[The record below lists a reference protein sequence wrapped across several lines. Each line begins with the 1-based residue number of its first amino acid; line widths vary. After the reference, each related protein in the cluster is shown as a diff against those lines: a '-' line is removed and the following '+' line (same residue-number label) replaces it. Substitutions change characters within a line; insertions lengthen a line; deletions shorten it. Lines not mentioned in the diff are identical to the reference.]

1 MKKNLI
7 KNTELDRRFR
17 EAILEVAEIKGRK
30 YIEEAE
36 QDPYMPSI
44 EFYHRIQD
52 IIESKTRTSRSFYL
66 SDGMFFTYS

>member
-1 MKKNLI
+1 MKKPLI

-17 EAILEVAEIKGRK
+17 EAILEVAEIKGQK
-30 YIEEAE
+30 YLEEAE

-52 IIESKTRTSRSFYL
+52 IIESKTK
-66 SDGMFFTYS
+66 TYKSPYF

>member
-52 IIESKTRTSRSFYL
+52 IIEARSRTHKSPHFYN
-66 SDGMFFTYS
+66 GTFFLRQ